1 MTRTRRQLLGLGIA
15 SFLGSLVTGTASGTA
30 QTAGRDLS
38 GRRVIVVGAG
48 LAGLAAAQDLRASG
62 AEVVV
67 FEAGSRVGGRIR
79 TDRSMGVPVE
89 HGAAWIHGPGGGNPI
104 SELARSQGAPRFE
117 TDDDSL
123 QVFDAAGNE
132 LGDAAYAR
140 LERMYDG
147 LAYGIE
153 TTTAANDPR
162 SLHRAMADLDP
173 DLVDTPLGRWM
184 LSAYFEF
191 DLGADLRQVSAA
203 NAFEGN
209 GFAGNDVILPAGYDR
224 LLAPLMAGLDIRLN
238 TPVRRISYAPSGA
251 NVDGMAA
258 DFVVC
263 AVPLGVMKSGAITFD
278 PPLPAP
284 LRDAVAQIGFG
295 TVTKIALKFDKP
307 FWPTDT
313 QYFGMM
319 TQPQGRWNYWL
330 NYRRFSDHNIQLGF
344 SFGNYAAQADRMRPS
359 EMTRDALKVLRSV
372 WGTAVAHPTQVL
384 TTHWSQDPHFKG
396 AYSFP
401 QTGGTIAQFDRFA
414 QPVAGRLFMAGEHTL
429 FDHHGTTHGALLSG
443 RRAARAIA
451 QA

>member
-1 MTRTRRQLLGLGIA
+1 
-15 SFLGSLVTGTASGTA
+15 
-30 QTAGRDLS
+30 
-38 GRRVIVVGAG
+38 
-48 LAGLAAAQDLRASG
+48 
-62 AEVVV
+62 
-67 FEAGSRVGGRIR
+67 
-79 TDRSMGVPVE
+79 
-89 HGAAWIHGPGGGNPI
+89 
-104 SELARSQGAPRFE
+104 
-117 TDDDSL
+117 
-123 QVFDAAGNE
+123 
-132 LGDAAYAR
+132 
-140 LERMYDG
+140 
-147 LAYGIE
+147 
-153 TTTAANDPR
+153 
-162 SLHRAMADLDP
+162 
-173 DLVDTPLGRWM
+173 
-184 LSAYFEF
+184 
-191 DLGADLRQVSAA
+191 
-203 NAFEGN
+203 
-209 GFAGNDVILPAGYDR
+209 
-224 LLAPLMAGLDIRLN
+224 
-238 TPVRRISYAPSGA
+238 
-251 NVDGMAA
+251 
-258 DFVVC
+258 VVC

-330 NYRRFSDHNIQLGF
+330 NYRRFSDHNILLGF